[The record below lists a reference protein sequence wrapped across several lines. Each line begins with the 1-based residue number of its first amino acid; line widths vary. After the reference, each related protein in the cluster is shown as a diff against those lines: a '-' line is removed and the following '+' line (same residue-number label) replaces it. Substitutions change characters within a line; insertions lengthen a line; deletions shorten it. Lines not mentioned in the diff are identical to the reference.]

1 MLPPEVDAYLV
12 TYAINDRTSY
22 HHAMDILFSL
32 RQQPL
37 GDAVVIMVANK
48 SDLVRLREVAEQGIR
63 NYAQRKMIPM
73 YIACTTT
80 IVLAIWDLISRVM

>member
-1 MLPPEVDAYLV
+1 VKTLPEVDAYLV

-48 SDLVRLREVAEQGIR
+48 TDLVRLREVAEQGG
-63 NYAQRKMIPM
+63 
-73 YIACTTT
+73 
-80 IVLAIWDLISRVM
+80 AIECKQIK